1 MEELEKKSFLKKYS
15 KHILIYLLFIF
26 VAANFYLRH
35 SKLLIYSNATNDVA
49 MLNIKWG
56 MSPTEIS
63 QVTNRE
69 FEDISSVDS
78 KFKIIYQKLPII
90 DNANMSE
97 IHYYFLND
105 QLFKIRIKKPIHS
118 YSEQRVGQFI
128 QRIGFNNKEQ
138 DIVSGH
144 YAGKKYKI
152 EQGKQKKSLYLGFD
166 SSDQPKNTYVTMYYE
181 PIARKFDI

>member
-1 MEELEKKSFLKKYS
+1 MKEQNQKSILKKYS

-26 VAANFYLRH
+26 VAANFYLKH

-49 MLNIKWG
+49 MLNIMWG

-69 FEDISSVDS
+69 FEDVSSVDS
-78 KFKIIYQKLPII
+78 KFKSISQKLPII
-90 DNANMSE
+90 DNTNMSQVN
-97 IHYYFLND
+97 YYFLND
-105 QLFKIRIKKPIHS
+105 QLFKVRIKKPIRS
-118 YSEQRVGQFI
+118 YSEERAGQFI
-128 QRIGFNNKEQ
+128 QRIGFNNKNG
-138 DIVSGH
+138 DIVSGL
-144 YAGKKYKI
+144 YAGEKYKI

-166 SSDQPKNTYVTMYYE
+166 SANQPQNTYVTMYYE